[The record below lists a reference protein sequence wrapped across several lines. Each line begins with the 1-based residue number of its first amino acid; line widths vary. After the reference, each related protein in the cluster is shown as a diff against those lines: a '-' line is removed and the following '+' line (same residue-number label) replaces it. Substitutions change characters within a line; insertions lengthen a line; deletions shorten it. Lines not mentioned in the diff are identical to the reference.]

1 MYLKH
6 KKIIATG
13 TFFFFFNF
21 DHLKE
26 KSDFNYSNKYIIYVP
41 YQFLTFQ
48 WQQFLIFPCV
58 RP

>member
-13 TFFFFFNF
+13 TLFFFYF

-26 KSDFNYSNKYIIYVP
+26 KSDFNYSNKY
-41 YQFLTFQ
+41 L
-48 WQQFLIFPCV
+48 
-58 RP
+58 

>member
-13 TFFFFFNF
+13 TLFFFYF

-26 KSDFNYSNKYIIYVP
+26 NIYNKYIIYVP